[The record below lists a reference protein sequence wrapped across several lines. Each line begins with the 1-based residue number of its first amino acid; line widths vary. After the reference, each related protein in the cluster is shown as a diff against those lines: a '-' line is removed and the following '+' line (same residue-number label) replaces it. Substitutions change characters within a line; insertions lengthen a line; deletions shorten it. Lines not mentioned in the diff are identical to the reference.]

1 VSPQIE
7 SNSRLTFNMSDVLI
21 GRNIRAGRGDR
32 PAIRTPDGGIISYT
46 ELATLVNRVGNL
58 LREAGVEPGERV
70 AILLHDGPDFI
81 AVFLGAMKIGAVPV
95 PLNTAVPQQDLRYFV
110 AHSDARAIVA
120 EADIV
125 ARLAPLL
132 NAQDLARVR
141 VVFGTGGEAPD
152 DGVIR
157 SYAHALEAASL
168 ELATYPSRADEAS
181 YWLFSSGTTGK
192 PTAAVHLHR
201 DMLECVP
208 PYAGEIVG
216 ITGEDILFSV
226 PRLFFSYGL
235 VNSLYLPLLAGAS
248 VLLSP
253 ERPDARRV
261 LDLARRHR
269 PTLLFSV
276 PTAYTQLCAV
286 FDERPASTTE
296 LRSVRLAVSAGEA
309 LSAPLYRRWIERTG
323 IELLDG
329 LGSTEVGDDNGQP
342 VVQAE
347 IPGELWV
354 RSRSTAAYYWDDLDR
369 TRRTFVDGW
378 LRTGDRYRR
387 DADGYYWNLGRT
399 DDVFKVNGQWV
410 SPFEVESCLTEH
422 PGVLECAVVG
432 QQDQAGL
439 VKPFAFVVRRSG
451 ANVTAEELQA
461 HVRSRLL
468 RHKFPR
474 WIEFV
479 ETLPR
484 TGTGKVQRY
493 LLRDRVN
500 RN

>member
-1 VSPQIE
+1 
-7 SNSRLTFNMSDVLI
+7 
-21 GRNIRAGRGDR
+21 
-32 PAIRTPDGGIISYT
+32 
-46 ELATLVNRVGNL
+46 
-58 LREAGVEPGERV
+58 
-70 AILLHDGPDFI
+70 
-81 AVFLGAMKIGAVPV
+81 
-95 PLNTAVPQQDLRYFV
+95 
-110 AHSDARAIVA
+110 
-120 EADIV
+120 
-125 ARLAPLL
+125 
-132 NAQDLARVR
+132 
-141 VVFGTGGEAPD
+141 VVFGTGGDAPE

-157 SYAHALEAASL
+157 SYARALEGASL

-181 YWLFSSGTTGK
+181 FWLFSSGTTGK

-208 PYAGEIVG
+208 PYADEIVG

-253 ERPDARRV
+253 ERPDPRRV

-276 PTAYTQLCAV
+276 PTAYAQLCAV
-286 FDERPASTTE
+286 FDESPESTTE
-296 LRSVRLAVSAGEA
+296 LGSVRLAVSAGEA
-309 LSAPLYRRWIERTG
+309 LAAPLYRRWIERTG

-329 LGSTEVGDDNGQP
+329 LGSTEVGYIFCSQRAGAVRPGSSGRPIGSHQMKLVGDNGQP
-342 VVQAE
+342 VVEAE

-354 RSRSTAAYYWDDLDR
+354 RSRSTAPYYWDDLDR

-439 VKPFAFVVRRSG
+439 VKPVAFVVRRSG